1 MNDPFSR
8 APDEAPERRDPS
20 TGGELT
26 VYPTEHAPPLGTVLD
41 GLREQLLEALALPF
55 FDGGSSVQMTPVTK
69 HALSEAG
76 AATIVARKREP
87 VYEATVALEV
97 CSDHQSAA
105 DRAETGR
112 YQVSA
117 RAHLRCEDAGGRR
130 HRDVRVTVQE
140 IGGSLQLDVPHLR
153 AEMTAAIHAIGGA
166 SAAGTP

>member
-1 MNDPFSR
+1 MNDPISR
-8 APDEAPERRDPS
+8 ALEGAPERRDPS
-20 TGGELT
+20 TGGEVT
-26 VYPTEHAPPLGTVLD
+26 CYPTEHAPPLGTVLD

-97 CSDHQSAA
+97 RSDHQAPA
-105 DRAETGR
+105 DRAEAGR

-117 RAHLRCEDAGGRR
+117 RAHLRCEDARGRT
-130 HRDVRVTVQE
+130 HRDVRVTVRE
-140 IGGSLQLDVPHLR
+140 IGGSLRLDVPHLR
-153 AEMTAAIHAIGGA
+153 AEMTAAIQSIGGP
-166 SAAGTP
+166 SAAGAP